1 MTPSRSSRAAA
12 KAKFDETVEIAS
24 HLGVDPRHS
33 DQLVRGTVVL
43 PHGTGKSIRVLVF
56 TKGEKEKEAQA
67 AGADYVGAD
76 EYAKKIQE
84 GWTDVDAI
92 IATPDMMGEL
102 SKLGRILGPRGLM
115 PNPKSGTVTFDVAKA
130 VKELKAGK
138 IEYRVDKGANVHAPV
153 GKASFS
159 EEQLYEN
166 ALAFLRELVRAKPA
180 AAKGTYLKSV
190 TMSSTMG
197 PGVAI
202 DPQVVL
208 SSVKAWRARRIR
220 CRPQKK
226 KRSSRTMTER
236 LEGAKSIYLADF
248 SGMTV
253 EKVIRAAREVP
264 RGGRRVQGHQEHAAQ
279 ARGPCARRDAA
290 RRIPRG
296 ADRPGLLDGERS
308 RTGPRAGRVREG
320 RTRSRVVKAGLIG
333 DKLYNADEVKQLASL
348 PPRDV
353 LLAQVLGTIS
363 APLSQFLGAVNA
375 LARVAGPAGGR
386 ARGKAGEAELPSNR
400 SVSNP
405 GQRP

>member
-1 MTPSRSSRAAA
+1 MRHGKNYRSSAERIASRAKETLALKDAVSLVKNSA

-43 PHGTGKSIRVLVF
+43 PHGTGSRSACWSSPRA
-56 TKGEKEKEAQA
+56 KEKEARA

-202 DPQVVL
+202 DPNVVL
-208 SSVKAWRARRIR
+208 TTVKA
-220 CRPQKK
+220 
-226 KRSSRTMTER
+226 
-236 LEGAKSIYLADF
+236 
-248 SGMTV
+248 
-253 EKVIRAAREVP
+253 
-264 RGGRRVQGHQEHAAQ
+264 
-279 ARGPCARRDAA
+279 
-290 RRIPRG
+290 
-296 ADRPGLLDGERS
+296 
-308 RTGPRAGRVREG
+308 
-320 RTRSRVVKAGLIG
+320 
-333 DKLYNADEVKQLASL
+333 
-348 PPRDV
+348 
-353 LLAQVLGTIS
+353 
-363 APLSQFLGAVNA
+363 
-375 LARVAGPAGGR
+375 
-386 ARGKAGEAELPSNR
+386 
-400 SVSNP
+400 
-405 GQRP
+405 